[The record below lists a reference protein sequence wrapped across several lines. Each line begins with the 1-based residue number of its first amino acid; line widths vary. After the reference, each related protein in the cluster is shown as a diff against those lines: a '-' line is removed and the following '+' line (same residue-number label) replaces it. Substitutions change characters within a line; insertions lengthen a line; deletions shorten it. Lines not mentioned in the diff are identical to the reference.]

1 MSLLDKATIITTPTA
16 HSNGKLHSIKGGSV
30 ADFDVVR
37 GSAATR
43 VNAEGLIEDISI
55 IGGELVNNGS
65 FDTDLSGWSLTGT
78 NATNTITWETDGVR
92 IISTDGN
99 IGILQTSVLTIGK
112 AYRFTCDVATTT
124 GAIALDGAVSGTT
137 INLVDGSNEIYFTAT
152 STTFKIKR
160 VTTTTNCLLDNI
172 SVKEITDA
180 TNIPRIDYTTGEG
193 VILTEPQSTNLIAY
207 SEDFSQWSFIGATI
221 SSNALTSPSGSLNAA
236 KLVEGTLL
244 SQHRIQFTTTSALGD
259 NTFSVFAK
267 KGERD
272 TLWLRIG
279 TSSGYFNLNDGTATG
294 NIGITPSTIDYGNGW
309 YRCIINKANSAANEI
324 CRINI
329 TGGDYLGDGT
339 SGVYIWGASYEASSY
354 ATSYIPTSGAIA
366 TRLAD
371 RVTGAGDSSTF
382 NSTEGVLYANIASLS
397 NTVIANYIAI
407 SDGTYDNRLSIS
419 YSSGTNIIR
428 TTLRLGGFAE
438 ADMNFVVSDITDFHK
453 VAFKYKENDF
463 ALWIDGVKVR
473 TDTSGSTLPSGTLTD
488 LSFSEI
494 GANGNK
500 FLGKTKTIAVF
511 SEALTDAELTCLTT
525 I

>member
-16 HSNGKLHSIKGGSV
+16 HSNGKLHSIKGGAV

-43 VNAEGLIEDISI
+43 VNAEGLIENINVIGSDLITNGDFSNGSTDWELTGNADIS
-55 IGGELVNNGS
+55 NGTGNFTGNEGDKIFQRPNLTQGKFYKIT
-65 FDTDLSGWSLTGT
+65 FD
-78 NATNTITWETDGVR
+78 
-92 IISTDGN
+92 
-99 IGILQTSVLTIGK
+99 ILNYT
-112 AYRFTCDVATTT
+112 
-124 GAIALDGAVSGTT
+124 SGTSKVYLGNT
-137 INLVDGSNEIYFTAT
+137 GGASFTASGNGT
-152 STTFKIKR
+152 HSVILEAEGTTDIIQWRSDGGDVFIGSID
-160 VTTTTNCLLDNI
+160 NC
-172 SVKEITDA
+172 SVKEVIDA

-193 VILTEPQSTNLIAY
+193 VILTEPQSTNLTPY
-207 SEDFSQWSFIGATI
+207 SEDFSQWDTHASTTITSNFGISPDGTQNANRVQMNTGGRLFESNSTPNVSFSVYAK
-221 SSNALTSPSGSLNAA
+221 SNSGSTHTINMRDGGGIITYDMVITDEWQRFDVYLDTTMTN
-236 KLVEGTLL
+236 V
-244 SQHRIQFTTTSALGD
+244 QFRAFED
-259 NTFSVFAK
+259 N
-267 KGERD
+267 
-272 TLWLRIG
+272 
-279 TSSGYFNLNDGTATG
+279 
-294 NIGITPSTIDYGNGW
+294 IDV
-309 YRCIINKANSAANEI
+309 
-324 CRINI
+324 
-329 TGGDYLGDGT
+329 LM
-339 SGVYIWGASYEASSY
+339 WGAQVEEKSF

-371 RVTGAGDSSTF
+371 RITGAGDLSTF

-473 TDTSGSTLPSGTLTD
+473 TDTSGSTLPSGALTD

-500 FLGKTKTIAVF
+500 FIGKTKTIAVF
-511 SEALTDAELTCLTT
+511 SEALTDEELTCLTT